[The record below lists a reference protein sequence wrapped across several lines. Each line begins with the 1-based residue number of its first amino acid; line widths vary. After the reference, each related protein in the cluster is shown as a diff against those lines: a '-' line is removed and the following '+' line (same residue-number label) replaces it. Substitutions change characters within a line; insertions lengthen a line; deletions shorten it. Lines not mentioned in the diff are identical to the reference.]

1 MLSQASGPK
10 PKTARLAWSM
20 ASLASK
26 LARVRVV
33 GVLVLDMEGGE

>member
-1 MLSQASGPK
+1 
-10 PKTARLAWSM
+10 M

>member
-1 MLSQASGPK
+1 
-10 PKTARLAWSM
+10 M

-33 GVLVLDMEGGE
+33 GVLVLDMKGGE